1 MTKLHAIALF
11 ALVLTA
17 APSAQAHHSRAMFST
32 AEQVEVVGEVRRF
45 QWANPHCYIQL
56 LVTDVQGV
64 QREYPIE
71 MGAPMHLQENGW
83 TPRTLRPGDRVRVM
97 MHPLRNGDL
106 GGELASITALDGRQ
120 LGRAN

>member
-1 MTKLHAIALF
+1 MNKLHTIPLC

-17 APSAQAHHSRAMFST
+17 APSAEAHHSRAMFNV

-56 LVTDVQGV
+56 LITDARGV

-71 MGAPMHLQENGW
+71 MGAPLHLQENGW
-83 TPRTLRPGDRVRVM
+83 TPRTLRPGDRVRIV
-97 MHPLRNGDL
+97 MHPLRNGDP
-106 GGELASITALDGRQ
+106 GGELASITSLDGRQ
-120 LGRAN
+120 LGRTS